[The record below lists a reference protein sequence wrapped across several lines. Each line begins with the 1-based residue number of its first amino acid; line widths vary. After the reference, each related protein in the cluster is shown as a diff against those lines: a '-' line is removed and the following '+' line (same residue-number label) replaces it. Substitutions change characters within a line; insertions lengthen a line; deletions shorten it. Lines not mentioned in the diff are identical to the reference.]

1 MKEENTKPQPV
12 VGDIFLQDLKRALSI
27 VESNSDAVKT
37 AMPIMLNR
45 HIEEFGKTNESVQRV
60 YQTIDGVRLRVEDIT
75 KSLKQ
80 MKTSVDKD
88 FKVVS
93 DVLMDFEKEYDM
105 MRSSILWTNRKT
117 TAMFVFMTCCTVLN
131 ALVLISLSAMM

>member
-93 DVLMDFEKEYDM
+93 DVLMDFEKQYDM
-105 MRSSILWTNRKT
+105 MKDSIISTKRKT
-117 TAMFVFMTCCTVLN
+117 LAMFIFMICNTVLSSF
-131 ALVLISLSAMM
+131 VLIKIAALL